1 MCCNSAS
8 LESNWLT
15 RPAWRVPNGSA
26 GSYSSQSSRGQF
38 QIGNACVSAPGI
50 GRVGI
55 TRFWRPD
62 DLYREPRRK
71 RSTGLPTACACSLAQ
86 GLCLLGSDWAN
97 PRQAGLP
104 VPLKLATNHS
114 LVSSLPRWLSLTRF
128 FSSSDVTSQPT
139 LATSRWTSTRY
150 TVKTEFAVTHSKQTT
165 EAFSTRY
172 KKPPPGGGIYFAT
185 ATRLSPQRWERGG
198 TSER

>member
-172 KKPPPGGGIYFAT
+172 KKPPPGGYLLCNGHQTFAPEMG
-185 ATRLSPQRWERGG
+185 TRGNQ
-198 TSER
+198 